1 MVGNCVTVRSNCS
14 VLDIGCYIYDEYYN
28 LLPKSYYTD
37 DINGICYE
45 ISQFGEITGVTE
57 CVTSVLMFN
66 ESTDLPVYDIKV
78 DGLSV
83 TYVSGDNFTVDG
95 GENGTFE
102 TANWGAIDVSVY
114 YSNHTNGRSITAY
127 DSYGYQYGCNT
138 NTSGGICTFPSL
150 FVSPNDAVTITASD
164 TPVSVPVNI
173 DNLTLGGVDVPVYD
187 VKINDVSVTYI
198 SGSDFVITS
207 GESGTFETTELGYYN
222 IDVYYSSHASPSQVE
237 IIDSYGYSYFF
248 TTSTSGGV
256 VTLENVLVQINAAIY
271 IIINGSNDS

>member
-1 MVGNCVTVRSNCS
+1 VT
-14 VLDIGCYIYDEYYN
+14 D
-28 LLPKSYYTD
+28 
-37 DINGICYE
+37 
-45 ISQFGEITGVTE
+45 
-57 CVTSVLMFN
+57 
-66 ESTDLPVYDIKV
+66 
-78 DGLSV
+78 
-83 TYVSGDNFTVDG
+83 VSGDNFTVDG

-164 TPVSVPVNI
+164 TPFSVPVNI